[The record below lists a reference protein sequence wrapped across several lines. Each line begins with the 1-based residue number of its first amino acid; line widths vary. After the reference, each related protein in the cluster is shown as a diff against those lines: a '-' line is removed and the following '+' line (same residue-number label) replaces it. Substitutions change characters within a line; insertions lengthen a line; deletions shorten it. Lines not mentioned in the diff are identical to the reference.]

1 MRTIYKIFILQTLL
15 LLPLLNVAQSPGSIL
30 RIRFSDGDPAI
41 GASVYLSRSG
51 KKQLF
56 LSDPDG
62 QVSLENLEM
71 GSYQVRITMV
81 GLVPQSFD
89 LNIHAN
95 QSLYELT
102 LPTKP
107 AQSIEEISVESQST
121 KDQIETKG
129 FAVNVVETQ
138 KAALQSLQTN
148 ELLDRSA
155 GVRIRQDGG
164 LGSHIH
170 YNINGMTGNAV
181 KIFIDGIPST
191 NFGPSFS
198 LNSIPPALID
208 RIEIYKGVVPAYLS
222 DDALGGAI
230 NILTKQNSR
239 NAWSTSYSVGSFK
252 TYQAALSGNYR
263 DQSGFFSDFSAFYN
277 YSDNDY
283 SVWGEEITFRDYQ
296 GAVTPNQKARRF
308 HDAFESYGAKLDLGW
323 SDVKW
328 ADRFSI
334 GGVFSQDYKEVQNG
348 VTMQRVFGDRHSRR
362 QGQVAL
368 LSYAKDD
375 LLTDGLSLQV
385 HAQYSWL
392 HTQVIDTAGIMY
404 DWRGPILYP
413 DGRPVRYT
421 GGAELGN
428 RPTTVA
434 NGDQSLAVRT
444 NLGYRIH
451 QNHSI
456 YFNFLFNSFKRDMED
471 AFLPQGLQ
479 LLENTRDLSKNISTL
494 TYENLSFS
502 GKLRSNVFYKFYQ
515 QTVTSIEPYQV
526 TANPPQYAIDRI
538 QKHEEYHGYG
548 GAFSYALRPR
558 LYILG
563 SLEQA
568 IRFPNEREIFGS
580 PADAINPGNV
590 QPEQSFNVNLG
601 INLGTYTWAGIHH
614 FRLNSSL
621 FYRDTQGMIRQAIT
635 TGNSGTSYYENL
647 EDVLSRGIDAEIIYD
662 YRDRFNFTLN
672 ISKFDVLFN
681 TRYNKEGAEYL
692 YYRQQIRNEPSFK
705 FNANA
710 SYQFP
715 NLMKSSDRLVV
726 HYHMG
731 YVEGFLRNWSNV
743 GLNHLDQI
751 PTQFSNDLGFV
762 YVFPYQKVSFSM
774 DLKNMFNRQLY
785 DNFGLQKPGRAFYSK
800 IVYNF

>member
-1 MRTIYKIFILQTLL
+1 MRTLYHILIFHILFLFPFLL
-15 LLPLLNVAQSPGSIL
+15 VAQTSGSKL
-30 RIRFSDGDPAI
+30 RVRFNDGEPAI
-41 GASVYLSRSG
+41 AASVYLSRSG
-51 KKQLF
+51 SERLF
-56 LSDPDG
+56 LSDDQG
-62 QVSLENLEM
+62 LAELDNLKV
-71 GSYQVRITMV
+71 GTYQVRITMV
-81 GLVPQSFD
+81 GIDPQIFELHLESKP
-89 LNIHAN
+89 
-95 QSLYELT
+95 QVYEFV
-102 LPTKP
+102 LPIKP
-107 AQSIEEISVESQST
+107 SQFLDEVHIEAQSEKDQVESR
-121 KDQIETKG
+121 G

-198 LNSIPPALID
+198 LNSLPPALID
-208 RIEIYKGVVPAYLS
+208 RIEVYKGVVPAYLS

-230 NILTKQNSR
+230 NILTKQSSR
-239 NAWSTSYSVGSFK
+239 NAWTASYSVGSFQ
-252 TYQAALSGNYR
+252 THQSALSGNYR
-263 DQSGFFSDFSAFYN
+263 HRNGFFSDLSAFYN

-283 SVWGEEITFRDYQ
+283 HVWGEEITFRDYQ

-308 HDAFESYGAKLDLGW
+308 HDAFESYGAKFDLGW
-323 SDVKW
+323 SGVSW

-334 GGVFSQDYKEVQNG
+334 GAVFSQDYKEIQNG

-362 QGQVAL
+362 QGQVAT
-368 LSYAKDD
+368 
-375 LLTDGLSLQV
+375 LTYSKNQLFTLGLSFQV

-392 HTQVIDTAGIMY
+392 HTQVIDTAGVIY

-413 DGRPVRYT
+413 DGSPVRYT

-428 RPTTVA
+428 RPTTVV
-434 NGDQSLAVRT
+434 NGDQSLAVRA
-444 NLGYRIH
+444 NVGYRIDPK
-451 QNHSI
+451 HSI
-456 YFNFLFNSFKRDMED
+456 YFNFLFNAFVRDIED

-479 LLENTRDLSKNISTL
+479 LLANTRDLSKNISTL

-515 QTVTSIEPYQV
+515 QRVTSNEPYQV
-526 TANPPQYAIDRI
+526 TANPPQYDISHI
-538 QKHEEYHGYG
+538 QKQEKYHGYG
-548 GAFSYALRPR
+548 GAFSYALRQK

-563 SLEQA
+563 SFEKA

-601 INLGTYTWAGIHH
+601 INLGTYTWEETHH

-621 FYRDTQGMIRQAIT
+621 FYRDTHGMIRQAIT

-647 EDVLSRGIDAEIIYD
+647 EDVMSRGVDAELIYD
-662 YRDRFNFTLN
+662 YRDRLNFTFN

-681 TRYNKEGAEYL
+681 TRFNKEGAEYL
-692 YYRQQIRNEPSFK
+692 YYRGQIRNEPSFK
-705 FNANA
+705 FNANL
-710 SYQFP
+710 SYQFH
-715 NLMKSSDRLVV
+715 NLIQSTDRMILQ
-726 HYHMG
+726 YNMAF
-731 YVEGFLRNWSNV
+731 VEGFLRNWSNV
-743 GLNHLDQI
+743 GLNHLDRI
-751 PTQFSNDLGFV
+751 PTQFSNDLGLV
-762 YVFPYQKVSFSM
+762 YVFPSQKISLSM
-774 DLKNMFNRQLY
+774 DFKNIFNRQLY